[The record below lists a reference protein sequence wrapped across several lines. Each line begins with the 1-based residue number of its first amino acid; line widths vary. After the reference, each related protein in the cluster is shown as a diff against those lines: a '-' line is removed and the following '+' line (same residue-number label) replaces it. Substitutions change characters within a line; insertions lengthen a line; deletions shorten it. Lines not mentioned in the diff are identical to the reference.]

1 MRKTSLTLLLAL
13 LQLFASAQEEFV
25 TPSRFLTRLPFEQL
39 TGGVILMR
47 GCFSTFPDTLN
58 FILDTG
64 SGGISLDS
72 TTTAY
77 FGLKPTPSDKTI
89 RGIGGIRKVGF
100 LNNHQLRLPDLTID
114 SLNFHINDYDLLSSV
129 YGERIDG
136 IIGYSVL
143 SRYILKINFDS
154 SYLEFWTRGSMKY
167 PRGGYLLKPFITT
180 LPIQAAR
187 VKDER
192 TVNSR
197 FLYDMGAGLN
207 MMLTTDFIK
216 DSALL
221 QRKRKFYTKQAEG
234 LGGKIDMQMTVI
246 KEVKLGPYRFRNVPI
261 YVFDDENNIT
271 SYPYLG
277 GLIGNDLLRR
287 FNIILNYDRRD
298 FYLVPNKHYAEP
310 FDYSYSGIE
319 LYAINGEVVIG
330 DVAKGSPAEAAGI
343 LEGDVVVAIDKNFN
357 QNLGQMKIA
366 LQQEGKL
373 IRMIIRR
380 GVELLQ
386 KEFKIKSMK
395 H

>member
-1 MRKTSLTLLLAL
+1 MRKTSLALLLAL
-13 LQLFASAQEEFV
+13 LQLYTAAQEEFV

-77 FGLKPTPSDKTI
+77 FGLKPTPSEKTI
-89 RGIGGIRKVGF
+89 RGIGGIRRVSF
-100 LNNHQLRLPDLTID
+100 LNNRELRLPNLTID

-154 SYLEFWTRGSMKY
+154 SYLEFWSRGSIKY

-180 LPIQAAR
+180 LPVQTAR

-192 TVNSR
+192 TINSR

-207 MMLTTDFIK
+207 MMLTTDFIT

-221 QRKRKFYTKQAEG
+221 HRKRKFYTKQAEG

-246 KEVKLGPYRFRNVPI
+246 KEVKLGPYKFRNVPI
-261 YVFDDENNIT
+261 YVFDDEYNIT

-287 FNIILNYDRRD
+287 FNIILNYERRD
-298 FYLVPNKHYAEP
+298 FHLVPNKHYTDP

-319 LYAINGEVVIG
+319 LYDLDGEIVIG
-330 DVAKGSPAEAAGI
+330 DVAKGSPAEKVGL
-343 LEGDVVVAIDKNFN
+343 LEGDVVVAIDKSFN

-373 IRMIIRR
+373 IRMIVRR
-380 GVELLQ
+380 GEELVQ